1 MVRYGVSTTPTC
13 VLIDK
18 KGIVR
23 LYHPGRLAESEL
35 QQRTEKMLQV
45 SK

>member
-1 MVRYGVSTTPTC
+1 MVRYGVSTTPTF

-18 KGIVR
+18 KGTVQ

-35 QQRTEKMLQV
+35 EQRIEKMLQA